1 MGKRNSG
8 DRWEESRNDFP
19 LDRTSDSWRRGV
31 AGAVDGG
38 TGRYTN
44 NDAGL
49 KNKPPSSGTGDET
62 RDIYANVRRNSLDGD
77 DDGGSRPGPIKYGT
91 D

>member
-31 AGAVDGG
+31 AGAIDGG
-38 TGRYTN
+38 TGRHTT

-49 KNKPPSSGTGDET
+49 KNKPPGSGTGAT
-62 RDIYANVRRNSLDGD
+62 HDIYSDTCRNSLDD
-77 DDGGSRPGPIKYGT
+77 DEGGSRPGPIRHGVNK
-91 D
+91 